1 MNALQFHFHTPSEHT
16 IDGKHYDMEWH
27 FVTNYSTSGKG
38 ASSPLAVVGVLFQVS
53 RPPALPSAGSHW
65 MSGLSVYFR
74 VRRSLLFAAPVPCSL
89 NSLCTL
95 WQFTSSSLCPTLLLL
110 LFGLYRSAR
119 PPALCWRS

>member
-53 RPPALPSAGSHW
+53 RPPSLPPSPPLGLAG
-65 MSGLSVYFR
+65 
-74 VRRSLLFAAPVPCSL
+74 
-89 NSLCTL
+89 
-95 WQFTSSSLCPTLLLL
+95 
-110 LFGLYRSAR
+110 
-119 PPALCWRS
+119 